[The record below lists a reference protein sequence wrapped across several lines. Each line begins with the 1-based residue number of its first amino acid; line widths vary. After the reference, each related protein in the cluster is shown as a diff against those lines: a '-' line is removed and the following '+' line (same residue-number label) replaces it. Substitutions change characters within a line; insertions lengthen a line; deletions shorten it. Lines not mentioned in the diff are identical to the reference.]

1 MKAKKINSIEI
12 QTETIAEISEE
23 QAEQIEGGGTS
34 CRCTSCT
41 NNSNITKEQ

>member
-1 MKAKKINSIEI
+1 MKSKTINPVEVEP
-12 QTETIAEISEE
+12 ETITQISEE

-34 CRCTSCT
+34 CRCMSCT

>member
-1 MKAKKINSIEI
+1 MKNVIINPLEIEP
-12 QTETIAEISEE
+12 ETIAVITEE
-23 QAEQIEGGGTS
+23 QAEEIEGGGTS

>member
-1 MKAKKINSIEI
+1 MKSKTINPIEI
-12 QTETIAEISEE
+12 EPETIAEISEE

-41 NNSNITKEQ
+41 KNSNVTKV